1 MGEVVASDDAG
12 QDPQAL
18 KALLLLFVGEPVFL
32 FHARPSREC
41 SAPTQPE
48 WSWVAPV
55 VYHSPSRTSVLE
67 GWAPYQPKGP
77 WATDLGAFPA
87 LWTKSLAPMSQGSRI
102 RALQAAEDRY
112 CERQQTKET
121 NR

>member
-1 MGEVVASDDAG
+1 MVASDDAG

-18 KALLLLFVGEPVFL
+18 KALLLLFIGELLFL
-32 FHARPSREC
+32 LHARPSREC
-41 SAPTQPE
+41 GAPTQRE

-55 VYHSPSRTSVLE
+55 VYTSPIRTSVPIGRE
-67 GWAPYQPKGP
+67 PYQPKGP
-77 WATDLGAFPA
+77 RATDLGAFQA

-102 RALQAAEDRY
+102 RALRGAEGRY